1 MNIKAPHTALQ
12 RLLKTSLLCLL
23 ALTAC
28 QRKAVTVE
36 ITLPEKHAP

>member
-1 MNIKAPHTALQ
+1 MKITAPHTALQ

-28 QRKAVTVE
+28 QRKAPNNNQE
-36 ITLPEKHAP
+36 RNQP